1 MDLAVQLIGCFGILA
16 SMISFQCKKHRSILF
31 FRTLNEAI
39 FALQYILLGA
49 YTGAAMNVVGCV
61 RNSVFSS
68 QVQKN
73 KKTTASTV
81 LFCVLFVLS
90 GIFMWQGPK
99 SILIIVAKTLST
111 VAYGNKNPTV
121 VRAITFLTCS
131 SWLVYNCCVG
141 SVAGVLCEA
150 FTLVSI
156 IIGIVRLDLL
166 PRRKVE
172 C

>member
-1 MDLAVQLIGCFGILA
+1 MDLALQLIGCFGILA

-73 KKTTASTV
+73 TKRGKFMLYTLKTST
-81 LFCVLFVLS
+81 
-90 GIFMWQGPK
+90 
-99 SILIIVAKTLST
+99 
-111 VAYGNKNPTV
+111 
-121 VRAITFLTCS
+121 
-131 SWLVYNCCVG
+131 
-141 SVAGVLCEA
+141 
-150 FTLVSI
+150 
-156 IIGIVRLDLL
+156 
-166 PRRKVE
+166 
-172 C
+172 